1 MGSVLV
7 KTKGEGVET
16 YTAPEE
22 DWIVVKPGDRLGIYE
37 KGSPPPGPGGVP
49 HDGCNDGE
57 QHMTPAISKQRIL
70 KNNQILDFSLNT
82 NAIFL
87 L

>member
-1 MGSVLV
+1 MVVQKKKAYIQISENPNLNERALLLPRVYSVGSVLV

-37 KGSPPPGPGGVP
+37 KGSPPPGPGGVS
-49 HDGCNDGE
+49 HDECNDG
-57 QHMTPAISKQRIL
+57 
-70 KNNQILDFSLNT
+70 
-82 NAIFL
+82 
-87 L
+87 

>member
-22 DWIVVKPGDRLGIYE
+22 DWIVVKPGDRLAIYE
-37 KGSPPPGPGGVP
+37 TSNPSPGPGGVRY
-49 HDGCNDGE
+49 DDCDDGE
-57 QHMTPAISKQRIL
+57 ISEFF
-70 KNNQILDFSLNT
+70 NY
-82 NAIFL
+82 L
-87 L
+87 LFT